1 MEEVLHYLDLK
12 NRYYEK
18 FITLTERFLAEAR
31 AEQWDRLPEVADSRE
46 RILHILRSF
55 DFKIANLFEDLDL
68 GTFDL
73 EAYRDRVH
81 SHFTRRE
88 ELVQRIVALDLELIG
103 RLDELK
109 TEALKDLR
117 QRVEAGLSERGDVVA
132 PSTARKPVSEG
143 RS

>member
-1 MEEVLHYLDLK
+1 
-12 NRYYEK
+12 
-18 FITLTERFLAEAR
+18 
-31 AEQWDRLPEVADSRE
+31 LPEVADSRE

-117 QRVEAGLSERGDVVA
+117 QRVEAGSPERGDVVA

>member
-31 AEQWDRLPEVADSRE
+31 SEHWDRLPEVADSRE

-55 DFKIANLFEDLDL
+55 DFKIANLFDDLDL
-68 GTFDL
+68 GHFDL
-73 EAYRDRVH
+73 DQYRDRVKA
-81 SHFTRRE
+81 HFTRRE

-109 TEALKDLR
+109 SEALKDLR
-117 QRVEAGLSERGDVVA
+117 QRVETGSPAEDVVA
-132 PSTARKPVSEG
+132 PVAERKIVSEG